1 MAKTLGVDHGTQALR
16 FCLLEDRGQ
25 RFYEIERERAS
36 KVSVLDHLEKEGL
49 ADVDLIGLS
58 YSMADAIDAISDVKK
73 IENRGQAEGIT
84 GEFVGAGTRLF
95 DEIASSGKRAVLIPG
110 LHRGIG
116 CLDERFRFL
125 YSHMAASEKV
135 ALAYHAYL
143 EVNEEMDAGDLIIS
157 DISSNTATIG
167 IKDRRFFGAIDACLG
182 APGVLHGPLD
192 LAHIRGI
199 DSGKTTANKAFY
211 SAGVSHLSRLSSKE
225 ILGGKTDEARL
236 ALDSLIAAAKME
248 VFGFASIIRPKAIAV
263 AGSAGTHDNVF
274 GRLNDAF
281 EEIAP
286 VFKLDRFAA
295 AVGAA
300 EIARDVVKG
309 QKDFLGIGVRL

>member
-16 FCLLEDRGQ
+16 FCLLEDRGK
-25 RFYEIERERAS
+25 RFFEIERGKAS
-36 KVSVLDHLEKEGL
+36 KVSVLSLLERKGFLE
-49 ADVDLIGLS
+49 VDIIGLS

-73 IENRGQAEGIT
+73 IENRGQAEEVT
-84 GEFVGAGTRLF
+84 GELVGAGTRLF
-95 DEIASSGKRAVLIPG
+95 DEIAGSGKRAVLIPG
-110 LHRGIG
+110 LHRGIT

-143 EVNEEMDAGDLIIS
+143 KVNEKIDAGDLIIS
-157 DISSNTATIG
+157 DISSNTVTIG
-167 IKDRRFFGAIDACLG
+167 IKDRKFFGAIDACLG
-182 APGVLHGPLD
+182 ALGFFHGPLD
-192 LAHIRGI
+192 LGNIRSI

-211 SAGVSHLSRLSSKE
+211 SAGVSYLSGLGSKE

-236 ALDSLIAAAKME
+236 ALDSLIAAAEME
-248 VFGFASIIRPKAIAV
+248 VFGLASIIRPKAIAV
-263 AGSAGTHDNVF
+263 AGSAGTHNNVF
-274 GRLNDAF
+274 GRLKDAF

-295 AVGAA
+295 ATGAA
-300 EIARDVVKG
+300 EIASDVLGGK
-309 QKDFLGIGVRL
+309 KDFLGIGVDL